1 MQVKSLQA
9 MSRSSSLRTC
19 KLVHRYNGPLLWKHL
34 KRTEAAFLLLS
45 RKKPSHL
52 PEDSTWFFFGE
63 RPVAHLLKNKTSLF
77 GKHSGGTKLLPLVN
91 LLPFFSPVL
100 DSCAVPPSADP
111 KPSPSYEGLD
121 TWKKKRKNPPLPSGL
136 LFPPGKHSRT
146 QRNLC
151 KFTAATYFALPNY
164 EKSDATRIR
173 EEIQTGDIKSKVR
186 KGKCVTFKYIFVM
199 TRPCK
204 KWKLVPQFNFP

>member
-1 MQVKSLQA
+1 MEASQEDGGGVSFIIPKKTISLA
-9 MSRSSSLRTC
+9 RRFNLIFFWRKTC
-19 KLVHRYNGPLLWKHL
+19 CAP
-34 KRTEAAFLLLS
+34 T
-45 RKKPSHL
+45 
-52 PEDSTWFFFGE
+52 
-63 RPVAHLLKNKTSLF
+63 KNKTSLF

-91 LLPFFSPVL
+91 LLPFFSPVS
-100 DSCAVPPSADP
+100 DSCDVPPSADP

-173 EEIQTGDIKSKVR
+173 VEIQTGDLKGKVR
-186 KGKCVTFKYIFVM
+186 KMKCVTFKYIFVM

-204 KWKLVPQFNFP
+204 KVKLVPQLHIP